1 MQASWPW
8 QSLLSQVL
16 PPFLLLPIQ
25 VKQNRYHWKVIEG
38 CVFNAFAQCA
48 DICTNGSEVCWL
60 CTAMCLPL
68 KEGTL
73 CNICMCTYEV
83 MGVSQTVSHSST
95 AVLDCAL
102 LSAPALSLFHPVD
115 QHATSVSTDTPPL
128 SECIHQADLGLGEQ
142 PHHTHTLSPHT
153 QSHRTPIDS
162 TSNNTESLT
171 LPSRLYQYGHSVATP
186 MVYVLYHWWSRK
198 YIKLSLG
205 PAEAIQSRRNI
216 TSPRSSHMIKT

>member
-1 MQASWPW
+1 MHLHNALIYAQMV
-8 QSLLSQVL
+8 QKCVDCVLLCA
-16 PPFLLLPIQ
+16 
-25 VKQNRYHWKVIEG
+25 YHWKRGLCVIYV
-38 CVFNAFAQCA
+38 CVH
-48 DICTNGSEVCWL
+48 
-60 CTAMCLPL
+60 M
-68 KEGTL
+68 GTL

-128 SECIHQADLGLGEQ
+128 SECIHQAGLGLGEQ

-153 QSHRTPIDS
+153 QSHRTPTDS

-171 LPSRLYQYGHSVATP
+171 LPTRLYQYGHSVATP
-186 MVYVLYHWWSRK
+186 IVYVLYHWWSRK